1 MSLTTPGAGLRKG
14 RVDWVLFFAALA
26 LLAIGTLAV
35 ISSVSALPNQA
46 RIVRIQLT
54 AIPLAMLVFG
64 AAWSLN
70 YQVYQDQWKFV
81 YGFLLAILAGVLV
94 FGVVDKGSRS
104 WYRLPFF
111 SVQPSEFARVGL
123 ILVLANFL
131 DKRMGKIKELRTVLG
146 AFALCVPVFILMIE
160 QPDFSGVLLT
170 FPLALIMLFAA
181 GASVFHLSI
190 IVGYA
195 LISGLFPI
203 LWTIIKLNPELMDNA
218 LISYFFHL
226 SDSWASALIF
236 VAAVVFGF
244 WLLWRLSVRLYANL
258 SGIYF
263 AGAAVVLTFGFFSGV
278 LVKRQMK
285 EYQEKRLEVFLS
297 PETDPRGAGYNLLQA
312 RIAIGSGGILGRGI
326 FSGTQSRLGFVPERH
341 TDFILAV
348 VGEEMG
354 FWGMLAVTGLYALL
368 MRRLI
373 QGARL
378 ARDRFGYLTNCGIFG
393 MFLVYFSINF
403 GMLLGLAPVAGVPLP
418 LLSYGGSNLVATM
431 MALGIAQSVYARRYA
446 LV

>member
-1 MSLTTPGAGLRKG
+1 MIFTPETGLKKH
-14 RVDWVLFFAALA
+14 RVDWVLFLSALL
-26 LLAIGTLAV
+26 LLAIGTIAV
-35 ISSVSALPNQA
+35 FSSVAVLPQQA
-46 RIVRIQLT
+46 RIIRVQLT
-54 AIPLAMLVFG
+54 AIPLALLVFG

-81 YGFLLAILAGVLV
+81 YGALLLFLAGVLL
-94 FGVVDKGSRS
+94 FGVVDKGARS

-111 SVQPSEFARVGL
+111 SIQPSEFARVGL

-131 DKRMGKIKELRTVLG
+131 DKRMGKIKELRTVVG
-146 AFALCVPVFILMIE
+146 AFALCVPVFLLLIK
-160 QPDFSGVLLT
+160 QPDFSAILIT
-170 FPLALIMLFAA
+170 FPVALIMLFAA

-195 LISGLFPI
+195 FISGLFPV
-203 LWTIIKLNPELMDNA
+203 LWSIISLNPELMDNS
-218 LISYFFHL
+218 IVYYFFHL
-226 SDSWASALIF
+226 SDSPLSAGLF

-244 WLLWRLSVRLYANL
+244 WLLWRLSVQLYANV
-258 SGIYF
+258 SGLYF
-263 AGAAVVLTFGFFSGV
+263 TGAAIVLILGFFSGV
-278 LVKRQMK
+278 MVKNQMK
-285 EYQEKRLEVFLS
+285 DYQQKRLEGFLS

-354 FWGMLAVTGLYALL
+354 FWGMALVTGLYALL
-368 MRRLI
+368 MRRLM

-378 ARDRFGYLTNCGIFG
+378 ARDRFGYLVNCGIFG
-393 MFLVYFSINF
+393 MFLVYFCINF

-418 LLSYGGSNLVATM
+418 LVSYGGSNLVATL
-431 MALGIAQSVYARRYA
+431 MALGIAESVYARRYA

>member
-1 MSLTTPGAGLRKG
+1 MIYASETGLKKH
-14 RVDWVLFFAALA
+14 RVDWALFLAAML
-26 LLAIGTLAV
+26 LLAIGTIAV
-35 ISSVSALPNQA
+35 FSSVAVLPQQA
-46 RIVRIQLT
+46 RILRVQLT
-54 AIPLAMLVFG
+54 AIPLALLVFG

-81 YGFLLAILAGVLV
+81 YGALLLFLAGVLF
-94 FGVVDKGSRS
+94 FGVVDKGARS

-111 SVQPSEFARVGL
+111 SIQPSEFARVGL

-131 DKRMGKIKELRTVLG
+131 DKRIGKIKELRTVVG
-146 AFALCVPVFILMIE
+146 AFALCVPVFLLLIK
-160 QPDFSGVLLT
+160 QPDFSAILIT
-170 FPLALIMLFAA
+170 FPVALIMLFAA

-195 LISGLFPI
+195 FISGLFPV
-203 LWTIIKLNPELMDNA
+203 LWSIISLNPELMDNS
-218 LISYFFHL
+218 LVYYFFHL
-226 SDSWASALIF
+226 SDSLLSAGLF

-244 WLLWRLSVRLYANL
+244 WLLWRLSVQLYANV
-258 SGIYF
+258 SGLYF
-263 AGAAVVLTFGFFSGV
+263 TGAAIVLILGFFSGV
-278 LVKRQMK
+278 MVKNQMK
-285 EYQEKRLEVFLS
+285 DYQQKRLEVFLS

-354 FWGMLAVTGLYALL
+354 FWGMALVTGLYALL
-368 MRRLI
+368 MRRLM

-378 ARDRFGYLTNCGIFG
+378 ARDRFGYLVNCGIFG
-393 MFLVYFSINF
+393 MFLVYFCINF

-418 LLSYGGSNLVATM
+418 LVSYGGSNLVATL
-431 MALGIAQSVYARRYA
+431 MALGIAESVYARRYA